1 MTSLRGW
8 APGRRNDL
16 NIPSFPVPCHFRV
29 VRVDSALLC
38 RAPVS
43 ACDAAEGASWRASS
57 QSLPW
62 ASWQRDCS
70 DQKASMATKILIV
83 EDNSDLADLLS
94 LYLRCEGFET
104 LQAINS
110 SQGISKALVERP
122 DLVITDL
129 HLPDMTAVEAAI
141 ILKQDPMTS
150 TIPIIVLTATTVRE
164 WRNKAL
170 DAGVAEYLIKPI
182 SPTDLAK
189 AVRKFIQAPS
199 LLIEH

>member
-1 MTSLRGW
+1 
-8 APGRRNDL
+8 
-16 NIPSFPVPCHFRV
+16 
-29 VRVDSALLC
+29 
-38 RAPVS
+38 
-43 ACDAAEGASWRASS
+43 
-57 QSLPW
+57 
-62 ASWQRDCS
+62 
-70 DQKASMATKILIV
+70 MATKILIV

-94 LYLRCEGFET
+94 LYLRFEGFET
-104 LQAINS
+104 LQAGNS
-110 SQGISKALVERP
+110 AQGINKALVERP

-129 HLPDMTAVEAAI
+129 HLPDMTAVDAAI

-182 SPTDLAK
+182 SPLDLTK

>member
-1 MTSLRGW
+1 
-8 APGRRNDL
+8 
-16 NIPSFPVPCHFRV
+16 
-29 VRVDSALLC
+29 
-38 RAPVS
+38 
-43 ACDAAEGASWRASS
+43 
-57 QSLPW
+57 
-62 ASWQRDCS
+62 
-70 DQKASMATKILIV
+70 MATKILIV
-83 EDNSDLADLLS
+83 EDNSDLADLLAI
-94 LYLRCEGFET
+94 YLRVEGFET
-104 LQAINS
+104 LQAGNS
-110 SQGISKALVERP
+110 AQGINKALVERP

-182 SPTDLAK
+182 SPLDLTK

>member
-1 MTSLRGW
+1 
-8 APGRRNDL
+8 
-16 NIPSFPVPCHFRV
+16 
-29 VRVDSALLC
+29 
-38 RAPVS
+38 
-43 ACDAAEGASWRASS
+43 
-57 QSLPW
+57 
-62 ASWQRDCS
+62 
-70 DQKASMATKILIV
+70 MATKILIV

-110 SQGISKALVERP
+110 AQGISKALVERP

-182 SPTDLAK
+182 SP
-189 AVRKFIQAPS
+189 
-199 LLIEH
+199 H